1 MWITRITNILL
12 IFLIFSPATANED
25 RPAEIRDMLAEAL
38 YEEHPEKR
46 LDELMEGGLDRV
58 DSEEILIQLDK
69 ALATCMLDAIREYS
83 SEMSLEFDEQ
93 LDLLEADLKKGEGGS
108 YFSTLDQG
116 KLERML
122 YPCSVAALQ
131 AAGLKVPNSAD

>member
-1 MWITRITNILL
+1 
-12 IFLIFSPATANED
+12 
-25 RPAEIRDMLAEAL
+25 
-38 YEEHPEKR
+38 
-46 LDELMEGGLDRV
+46 
-58 DSEEILIQLDK
+58 
-69 ALATCMLDAIREYS
+69 
-83 SEMSLEFDEQ
+83 MSLEFDEQ

-116 KLERML
+116 NLERML